1 MSENQSILSLVLKV
15 VGLAMGVVVIVLSIL
30 DAADVNT
37 YVLLLGIG
45 LAAMGLEALQGA
57 QESPPR

>member
-15 VGLAMGVVVIVLSIL
+15 VGLAMGVVVIVMSIL
-30 DAADVNT
+30 DAADINT
-37 YVLLLGIG
+37 YALLLGIG

-57 QESPPR
+57 